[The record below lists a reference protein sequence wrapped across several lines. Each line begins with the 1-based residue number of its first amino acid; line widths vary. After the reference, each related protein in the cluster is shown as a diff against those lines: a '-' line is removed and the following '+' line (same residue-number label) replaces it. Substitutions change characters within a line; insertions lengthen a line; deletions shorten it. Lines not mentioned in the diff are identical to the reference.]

1 MVMKVKD
8 KMLDLLEEASELLV
22 KEQIEFEVKI
32 QENKNTLL
40 EYMNEDFS
48 KDEERSAWALKN
60 DGKNLAK
67 LPQMENVK

>member
-48 KDEERSAWALKN
+48 KDEETSAWASKN

>member
-48 KDEERSAWALKN
+48 KDEERSAWASKN